1 MCIGHKYSSFQKK
14 KKFGRQKQNFFNAD
28 ADADDDAD
36 ADAGEKNLIKN
47 YTT

>member
-28 ADADDDAD
+28 ADAD
-36 ADAGEKNLIKN
+36 AGEKNLIKN